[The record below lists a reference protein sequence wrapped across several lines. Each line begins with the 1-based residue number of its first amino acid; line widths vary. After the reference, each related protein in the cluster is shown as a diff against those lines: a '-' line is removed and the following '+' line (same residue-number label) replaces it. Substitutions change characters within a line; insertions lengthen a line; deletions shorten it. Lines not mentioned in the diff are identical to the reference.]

1 MARIHVAVVSDA
13 PLLLLGLGAIL
24 RQDDQLLV
32 IAEVR
37 EVSSLASAVRQRPC
51 HVVLVH
57 TATPALT
64 ASRLL
69 GSLPALCPEAKVL
82 LLTEQSGRA
91 ELLAALRLGVSG
103 YAMLGTLAP
112 EELCRGIVTLAQNG
126 LWTCSA
132 ATRLLLREALL
143 DDAAADGAAAR
154 AAQNGK
160 VHSGLS
166 DRELVVLRKAASGQ
180 GETQIARDLSVTTNT
195 VKTYFHR
202 ICEKLQAPSRAE
214 AIEAGIHL
222 GLIPDGYHRG
232 GATTALRP
240 ALTT

>member
-37 EVSSLASAVRQRPC
+37 EVATLASAVRQLPC

-57 TATPALT
+57 TATPSLT
-64 ASRLL
+64 ASRVL
-69 GSLPALCPEAKVL
+69 GYLPAQFPEAKVL

-91 ELLAALRLGVSG
+91 ELLTALRLGVPG
-103 YAMLGTLAP
+103 YAVLGTLSP
-112 EELCRGIVTLAQNG
+112 QELCRGIITLAQHG
-126 LWTCSA
+126 LWTCSV

-143 DDAAADGAAAR
+143 DDAAEERSVMQVG
-154 AAQNGK
+154 QNGK
-160 VHSGLS
+160 VHSSLS

-214 AIEAGIHL
+214 AIEVGIHL
-222 GLIPDGYHRG
+222 GLVPAGYHRG
-232 GATTALRP
+232 GTTTVLRQTV
-240 ALTT
+240 TT